1 LTRPCDDEDGG
12 KIAAASNSG
21 DTDVEEFVK
30 KLRISVRRGGA
41 A

>member
-1 LTRPCDDEDGG
+1 LTRSYDDVGGG
-12 KIAAASNSG
+12 KTAAASSSG